1 MGGYF
6 VYVPRT
12 KPGLVSLPP
21 SHTISPFIAQAALV
35 VRRCVDL
42 GSGRLWRAGGRA
54 STATF
59 WERRRQTTRFQ
70 QFIAI
75 CNGML
80 FGAFMVSP
88 MWVSVHLRAS
98 IWNLRWTCSGN
109 HI

>member
-1 MGGYF
+1 M
-6 VYVPRT
+6 
-12 KPGLVSLPP
+12 
-21 SHTISPFIAQAALV
+21 
-35 VRRCVDL
+35 
-42 GSGRLWRAGGRA
+42 A
-54 STATF
+54 SF

-88 MWVSVHLRAS
+88 MWVSMHLHAS
-98 IWNLRWTCSGN
+98 IWDLRWTCFGN